1 MLVLLVGLT
10 SAASLAEWELTTDG
24 VAINVNSDVNAGTF
38 TSSGVTFNE
47 FGDNG
52 ANAEDWSLIN
62 SVDSTKYF
70 EVTISPDSDHTLTIS
85 NINFDYSASIVG
97 PASFKLQY
105 SKQASFGS
113 PTSIIVK
120 EDVSTT
126 ELSSTNSVNIE
137 VNSGETLT
145 FRWFGYDFD
154 ANTNEF
160 RIRDLVILGTTTE
173 PLTER
178 ICAYDGGVTANDANL
193 RVDIKEIS
201 VLNGLG
207 EDDEWVLFDEI
218 EVEIRVDNRGNY
230 DVDDISL
237 EWGIAQADLNND
249 WVVEFDEIKEFNL
262 KDGDKD
268 TFTITFRVNEDDL
281 DFNLEDLVGNNYYLV
296 VRATGTIDDND
307 YTGSEERS
315 CAADFNGVSIVEES
329 DFLILDNFEI
339 EGIALEDGEYPG
351 ALSCGSKLKLTAD
364 LWNIGDSEQEDI
376 EVRIYNSYLGI
387 DETLEIGDVNS
398 FDSESISFEFTIPD
412 GMEEKWY
419 ELEFIIQEDGDVFE
433 NDYVDKDAEFKILFK
448 LENCAFAQ
456 ALVSASL
463 DSGGKAGKELVVR
476 ATITNTG
483 SESTS
488 YLINAAGYA
497 EWASSATVEP
507 STIVLGAGQSA
518 DVLITLDVSRDA
530 SGERLFNIEV
540 LSEGQLVVNQP
551 LSVSIEKALVGNL
564 LGDNLATALVIGIA
578 LILVVIIIVLA
589 IRVARK

>member
-1 MLVLLVGLT
+1 MKAKLFSLMTLSILMLVLLVGLT
-10 SAASLAEWELTTDG
+10 SAALLA
-24 VAINVNSDVNAGTF
+24 I
-38 TSSGVTFNE
+38 
-47 FGDNG
+47 
-52 ANAEDWSLIN
+52 
-62 SVDSTKYF
+62 
-70 EVTISPDSDHTLTIS
+70 P
-85 NINFDYSASIVG
+85 
-97 PASFKLQY
+97 
-105 SKQASFGS
+105 
-113 PTSIIVK
+113 PTSIVK
-120 EDVSTT
+120 PTSVEHYEGSFTFTFNLTNSEFDSALDWSASTVSGGNAKISFNQVTIANGSAIPVT
-126 ELSSTNSVNIE
+126 IPVTATVTFDESYFGILSGEVSVIGQIGETPATLPFSVSILAPSELSECSSNP
-137 VNSGETLT
+137 GKL
-145 FRWFGYDFD
+145 
-154 ANTNEF
+154 
-160 RIRDLVILGTTTE
+160 
-173 PLTER
+173 
-178 ICAYDGGVTANDANL
+178 
-193 RVDIKEIS
+193 DIKSIEFTN
-201 VLNGLG
+201 NGLG
-207 EDDEWVLFDEI
+207 EEDDEWVPLDEI
-218 EVEIRVDNRGNY
+218 EVEIEIENDGDY
-230 DVDDISL
+230 DVDDIVL
-237 EWGIAQADLNND
+237 EWGLYDTKNKLWIIEL
-249 WVVEFDEIKEFNL
+249 DEEDEFNL
-262 KDGDKD
+262 KEGDEEVFLVSFKID
-268 TFTITFRVNEDDL
+268 DDL
-281 DFNLEDLVGNNYYLV
+281 EVGLEDLKDGDNYRFYV
-296 VRATGTIDDND
+296 IATGDVDDDN
-307 YTGSEERS
+307 TNPKTCVFSSEP
-315 CAADFNGVSIVEES
+315 ASISIDS
-329 DFLILDNFEI
+329 DFLILGNFQI

-351 ALSCGSKLKLTAD
+351 ALSCGSTLQLTAD

-376 EVRIYNSYLGI
+376 KVRIYNSYLGI

-398 FDSESISFEFTIPD
+398 FDSESISFEFTIPE

-433 NDYVDKDAEFKILFK
+433 NDYVEEDAEFKILFK